1 MQPYSTQ
8 LIQEDDI
15 RDVIQAL
22 KSPLLTQGSVV
33 ERFEEELCLFCNSK
47 YAIAFNSAT
56 SALYA
61 AYNAYNLEGFEVI
74 TTPISFVATSNM
86 LLQNNSTPI
95 FCDIKSDG
103 NIDENKISSLI
114 TSKTKAIV
122 SIDYGG
128 KSVEVEKI
136 QQIAKNNKLVF
147 ISDSSHSI
155 GGKFDNKRIGALAD
169 ATIFS
174 FHPVKPITTIEGG
187 ALLTN
192 SQDIYEK
199 AKLIRSHGVLKK
211 HLWHY
216 DVITN
221 GFNFRMNE
229 IQAALGISQLKKL
242 EDFIQIR
249 EEIACFYDAYFANN
263 PFFTTIHQS
272 NKYPSSNHLYPI
284 LINKAFLEKKENLF
298 KKLHD
303 CKIGVQ
309 VHYKPIYHFSYYQ
322 KQYQKIFL
330 PQTEDFYNMEISIPC
345 HQKMDLKIAK
355 NIGEQ
360 IFKIFESLK

>member
-8 LIQEDDI
+8 LIQKDDI
-15 RDVIQAL
+15 GNIIKTL
-22 KSPLLTQGSVV
+22 KSPLLTQGHTI
-33 ERFEEELCLFCNSK
+33 ERFEESLCEFCKTK
-47 YAIAFNSAT
+47 YALGFNSAT

-61 AYNAYNLEGFEVI
+61 AYNACNLEGFEAI

-95 FCDIKSDG
+95 FCDIKPDG

-114 TSKTKAIV
+114 NSRTKAIV

-128 KSVEVEKI
+128 KSVEVKKI
-136 QQIAKNNKLVF
+136 QQIAKDNKLMF

-155 GGKFDNKRIGALAD
+155 GGIFDNQRIGALAD
-169 ATIFS
+169 VTIFS

-229 IQAALGISQLKKL
+229 VQAALGISQLKKL
-242 EDFIQIR
+242 EEFIQIR
-249 EEIACFYDAYFANN
+249 EEIACFYDDFFAKN
-263 PFFTTIHQS
+263 PFFTTLHQ
-272 NKYPSSNHLYPI
+272 NNIYQSSNHLYPI
-284 LINKAFLEKKENLF
+284 LVNPNLFEKKEQIFQRAL
-298 KKLHD
+298 KE
-303 CKIGVQ
+303 KIGVQ
-309 VHYKPIYHFSYYQ
+309 VHYKPIYQFSYY
-322 KQYQKIFL
+322 KDKYPWIFL
-330 PQTEDFYNMEISIPC
+330 PQAENFYNAEISIPC
-345 HQKMDLKIAK
+345 HQRMNLQTARQIA
-355 NIGEQ
+355 EQ
-360 IFKIFESLK
+360 LLKIFETL

>member
-15 RDVIQAL
+15 ASVIQTL
-22 KSPLLTQGSVV
+22 KSPLLTQGHII
-33 ERFEEELCLFCNSK
+33 EKFEEDLCQFCEVK
-47 YAIAFNSAT
+47 YALGFNSAT

-61 AYNAYNLEGFEVI
+61 AYNACNLGGFEAI

-86 LLQNNSTPI
+86 LLQNHSTPI

-155 GGKFDNKRIGALAD
+155 GGRFNNKRIGSLAD

-192 SQDIYEK
+192 SKDIYEK

-242 EDFIQIR
+242 EEFIQIR
-249 EEIACFYDAYFANN
+249 EEIACFYDNFFAKN
-263 PFFTTIHQS
+263 PFFTTLHQNNIHQ
-272 NKYPSSNHLYPI
+272 SSNHLYPI
-284 LINKAFLEKKENLF
+284 LINPNLFEKKEQIFQKALKEKF
-298 KKLHD
+298 G
-303 CKIGVQ
+303 IQ
-309 VHYKPIYHFSYYQ
+309 IHYKPIYQFSYYKDRYPQ
-322 KQYQKIFL
+322 MFL
-330 PQTEDFYNMEISIPC
+330 PQAEYFYNAEISIPC
-345 HQKMDLKIAK
+345 HQKMNLQMAKQIA
-355 NIGEQ
+355 EQ
-360 IFKIFESLK
+360 LLTIFETL